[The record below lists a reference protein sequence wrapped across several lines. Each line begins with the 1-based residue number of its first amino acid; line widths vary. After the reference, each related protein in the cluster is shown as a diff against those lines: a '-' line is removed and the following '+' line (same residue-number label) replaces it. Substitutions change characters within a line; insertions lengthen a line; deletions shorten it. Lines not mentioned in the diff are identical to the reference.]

1 MPTSAPE
8 RPATPTLDKLQAPHH
23 GGWTRR
29 EGEPCRLIDHSNLIG
44 QFLEWAQAHGLTLAK
59 YAPES
64 EVEAVDGGFFEAR
77 DILVPDG
84 RSIDR
89 LLHDYFEI
97 DADEEEREKRALLDY
112 VRAGGTE

>member
-8 RPATPTLDKLQAPHH
+8 RPATPTLDKLHAPHKA
-23 GGWTRR
+23 WTAR
-29 EGEPCRLIDHSNLIG
+29 EGEPCRLIDHSTVIAG
-44 QFLEWAQAHGLTLAK
+44 FLEWAEAHGLELAK
-59 YAPES
+59 LVPES
-64 EVEAVDGGFFEAR
+64 EVERVRGGFVQAR

-97 DADEEEREKRALLDY
+97 DPDAEEREKRALLDY